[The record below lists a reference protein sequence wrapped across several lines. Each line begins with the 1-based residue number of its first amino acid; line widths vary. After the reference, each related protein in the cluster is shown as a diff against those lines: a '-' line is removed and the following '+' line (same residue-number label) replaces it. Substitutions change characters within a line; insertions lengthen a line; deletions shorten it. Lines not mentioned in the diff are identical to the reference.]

1 MDVLNSL
8 AYGNPNKEV
17 LDLIVKES
25 FLDSVFM
32 ELKNEPIPSN
42 DSELTKDELNEIVDS
57 IAAVSDEENQE
68 YLKRYKAYDKN
79 LSQTIVSIFKEEN
92 IDVENYCTEIA
103 KDLKP
108 LISKLKYHFQRPRPY
123 QLAYAYKL
131 KLFPYKS
138 STDDSPSLPSGH
150 TLQAFVILNV
160 IGNKHPQ
167 VYKFCKEIIE
177 DIANSRVY
185 LGLHYPSDNDFAK
198 LVGSKILK
206 NPEFTKKYGI

>member
-1 MDVLNSL
+1 MDMNSL
-8 AYGNPNKEV
+8 SYGNPTKEV
-17 LDLIVKES
+17 LDYILKDS
-25 FLDSVFM
+25 FLDSIFL

-57 IAAVSDEENQE
+57 ISAVSDEENQE

-79 LSQTIVSIFKEEN
+79 LLQTIVSVFKEEN
-92 IDVENYCTEIA
+92 IDVEEYCIEIA

-108 LISKLKYHFQRPRPY
+108 LILKLKFHFQRPRPF

-138 STDDSPSLPSGH
+138 NTDDSPSLPSGH

-160 IGNKHPQ
+160 IGNKHPH